1 MGLVGRRRTL
11 HCIKLRDGRK
21 LRYYID
27 GPKAID
33 EGDLA
38 TTIYQSKLP
47 VIFAF
52 HGMYLSGQSLFQD
65 EKESNR
71 PTDYIVIAINRPGYH
86 GSSNVKIGVY
96 SYCDFALDIR
106 EVADSLHIIQF
117 GVLGHSSGGPN
128 VLACSAL
135 LGPSRVTAFATLG
148 SDPEY
153 AKYNDIGTGH
163 NFLMDCCIGKWL
175 PRTLAVIMP
184 CQQVSNGMQNDYY
197 LEREIYPFNIEKD
210 IVQPGIVIVGEKD
223 TLLPYKVSRRVS
235 ERLQNNNISSG
246 RNTCVELKIMP
257 GLGHNCLLSDSVL
270 DMAYKTVIE
279 LGKLNTDT
287 STNTTNTNTNTK
299 TNNND
304 ANDTTT
310 TTTTTSFQQLQSKS
324 ESLLNKSQQQ
334 DLMHPQQREQEQE
347 QKDDDKTETD
357 KSSLSLSTS
366 IPTITIPI
374 TVGDN
379 NDENNN
385 NKQSIIPNDDSE
397 C

>member
-1 MGLVGRRRTL
+1 MLVGRRRTL

-21 LRYYID
+21 LKYYID
-27 GPKAID
+27 GPKAIE
-33 EGDLA
+33 EGDPA
-38 TTIYQSKLP
+38 TTIHQSKLP

-128 VLACSAL
+128 VLACAAL

-153 AKYNDIGTGH
+153 AKYDDIGTGH

-184 CQQVSNGMQNDYY
+184 CQQVSVCF
-197 LEREIYPFNIEKD
+197 LAI
-210 IVQPGIVIVGEKD
+210 
-223 TLLPYKVSRRVS
+223 
-235 ERLQNNNISSG
+235 
-246 RNTCVELKIMP
+246 
-257 GLGHNCLLSDSVL
+257 
-270 DMAYKTVIE
+270 
-279 LGKLNTDT
+279 
-287 STNTTNTNTNTK
+287 
-299 TNNND
+299 
-304 ANDTTT
+304 
-310 TTTTTSFQQLQSKS
+310 
-324 ESLLNKSQQQ
+324 
-334 DLMHPQQREQEQE
+334 
-347 QKDDDKTETD
+347 
-357 KSSLSLSTS
+357 
-366 IPTITIPI
+366 
-374 TVGDN
+374 
-379 NDENNN
+379 
-385 NKQSIIPNDDSE
+385 
-397 C
+397 